1 MGKRGH
7 GEGTVYRNRGKW
19 AGALTVGFNSA
30 GEQQRRY
37 VSGATRR
44 EVLDKLDE
52 LRRQRDAGHLI
63 TSTRGMTVEEY
74 FADWAVGTIAH
85 QVAIGDLRESTAD
98 NYLDIADRLIVP
110 YLGRHRLEELKPV
123 HLREWLATLRGTT
136 NSRGRPFASRTVQLA
151 HAILRRALN
160 DALRDELVT
169 RNVALLVKSGRVT
182 SPTIEPLRPEELK
195 ALLAEAPNDRL
206 HALWLLLIS
215 LGLRRGEALGL
226 HWDDIDF
233 EARTLSVRRSLQRRR
248 TQERTPSGRR
258 RGHLVEVETKTA
270 ASVRKVALPDVLV
283 EVLLRHR
290 EQQSVERA
298 SADVWVEPQ
307 LVFTTHLGTWL
318 DPQNVYGFWH
328 ALCDRA
334 GVRRCRPHD
343 LRHTAASV
351 LLMQGADMRTVM
363 EVLGHSRMA
372 TTSDLYTHVL
382 DEVKVDAAHRMD
394 AFIRGLA
401 GERRTEGGGNRPA
414 GARRSR

>member
-7 GEGTVYRNRGKW
+7 GEGTVYRHRGRW
-19 AGALTVGFNSA
+19 AGALTVGFNAA

-44 EVLDKLDE
+44 EALDKLDE
-52 LRRQRDAGHLI
+52 LRRLRDIGHLV
-63 TSTRGMTVEEY
+63 TSTRGMTVQEY
-74 FADWAVGTIAH
+74 FADWAAGTIAH
-85 QVAIGDLRESTAD
+85 QVAIGELRESTAD
-98 NYLDIADRLIVP
+98 NYLDLAARMIVP
-110 YLGRHRLEELKPV
+110 YLGRYRLDELKPL

-136 NSRGRPFASRTVQLA
+136 NARGRPFSSRTVQLA

-169 RNVALLVKSGRVT
+169 RNVALLVKAGRVT
-182 SPTIEPLRPEELK
+182 SAEIEPLRPEELRR
-195 ALLAEAPNDRL
+195 LLAEAPNDRL
-206 HALWLLLIS
+206 QALWLLLIA

-226 HWDDIDF
+226 HWEDIDL
-233 EARTLSVRRSLQRRR
+233 EAKTLAVRRSLQRRR
-248 TQERTPSGRR
+248 TKELTPSGRR

-270 ASVRKVALPDVLV
+270 SSVRTVALPEVLV
-283 EVLLRHR
+283 EALMDHR
-290 EQQSVERA
+290 AVQAAERDKA
-298 SADVWVEPQ
+298 VVWVNPD

-318 DPQNVYGFWH
+318 DPRNVYGFWH

-382 DEVKVDAAHRMD
+382 AEVKADAASRMD
-394 AFIRGLA
+394 AFLRGLGDSDDPNHA
-401 GERRTEGGGNRPA
+401 ASRPV
-414 GARRSR
+414 GSDHE

>member
-1 MGKRGH
+1 VGKRGH
-7 GEGTVYRNRGKW
+7 GEGTVYRHRGRW
-19 AGALTVGFNSA
+19 AGAITVGFTPD

-37 VSGATRR
+37 VSGDTRR
-44 EVLDKLDE
+44 ECLDKLDA
-52 LRRQRDAGHLI
+52 LRRLRDTGHLVA
-63 TSTRGMTVEEY
+63 TTRGMTVKEY
-74 FADWAVGTIAH
+74 FDEWAIGTIAH
-85 QVAIGDLRESTAD
+85 QVAIGELRESTAD
-98 NYLDIADRLIVP
+98 NYLDLADRMIVP

-136 NSRGRPFASRTVQLA
+136 NARGRPYSSRTVQLA

-182 SPTIEPLRPEELK
+182 SPDVEPLRPDELK
-195 ALLAEAPNDRL
+195 LLLAEAPNDRL

-233 EARTLSVRRSLQRRR
+233 QAKTLSVRRSLQRRR
-248 TQERTPSGRR
+248 TNEVTPRGRR

-270 ASVRKVALPDVLV
+270 SSVRTVALPEVLV
-283 EVLLRHR
+283 EALREHR
-290 EQQSVERA
+290 KRQGLERA
-298 SADVWVEPQ
+298 DALAWVNPN
-307 LVFTTHLGTWL
+307 LVFSTHLGTWF
-318 DPQNVYGFWH
+318 DPQNVYVFWH

-363 EVLGHSRMA
+363 DVLGHSRMA

-382 DEVKVDAAHRMD
+382 AEVKADAALRKD
-394 AFIRGLA
+394 AFIRDL
-401 GERRTEGGGNRPA
+401 TT
-414 GARRSR
+414 GAVE

>member
-7 GEGTVYRNRGKW
+7 GEGTVYRHRGRW
-19 AGALTVGFNSA
+19 AGAITVGFTPD

-37 VSGATRR
+37 VSGDTRK
-44 EVLDKLDE
+44 ECLDKLDD
-52 LRRQRDAGHLI
+52 LRRLRDTGHLVA
-63 TSTRGMTVEEY
+63 TTRGMTVTDY
-74 FADWAVGTIAH
+74 FDEWAIGTIAH
-85 QVAIGDLRESTAD
+85 QVAIGELRESTAD
-98 NYLDIADRLIVP
+98 NYLDLADRMIVP

-136 NSRGRPFASRTVQLA
+136 NARGRPYSSRTVQLA

-169 RNVALLVKSGRVT
+169 RNVALLVRAGRVT
-182 SPTIEPLRPEELK
+182 TPDVEPLRPDELK
-195 ALLAEAPNDRL
+195 LLLAEAPNDRL

-233 EARTLSVRRSLQRRR
+233 EAKTLSVRRSLQRRR
-248 TQERTPSGRR
+248 TKELTPSGRR

-270 ASVRKVALPDVLV
+270 SSVRTVALPEVLV
-283 EVLLRHR
+283 EALREHR
-290 EQQSVERA
+290 ERQDLERA
-298 SADVWVEPQ
+298 EALAWVNPN
-307 LVFTTHLGTWL
+307 LVFSTHLGTWF
-318 DPQNVYGFWH
+318 DPQNVYVFWH

-382 DEVKVDAAHRMD
+382 AEVKADAAMRMD
-394 AFIRGLA
+394 AFLRGLSESGDSTTSTSTPVQSEHA
-401 GERRTEGGGNRPA
+401 
-414 GARRSR
+414 

>member
-7 GEGTVYRNRGKW
+7 GEGTVYRHRGRW
-19 AGALTVGFNSA
+19 AGAITVGFTPD

-37 VSGATRR
+37 VSGDTRK
-44 EVLDKLDE
+44 ECLDKLDD
-52 LRRQRDAGHLI
+52 LRRLRDTGHLVA
-63 TSTRGMTVEEY
+63 TTRGMTVKDY
-74 FADWAVGTIAH
+74 FDEWAIGTIAH
-85 QVAIGDLRESTAD
+85 QVAIGELRESTAD
-98 NYLDIADRLIVP
+98 NYLDLADRMIVP

-136 NSRGRPFASRTVQLA
+136 NARGRPYSSRTVQLA

-169 RNVALLVKSGRVT
+169 RNVALLVKAGRVT
-182 SPTIEPLRPEELK
+182 SPEVEPLRPDELK
-195 ALLAEAPNDRL
+195 LLLAEAPNDRL

-233 EARTLSVRRSLQRRR
+233 EANTLSVRRSLQRRR
-248 TQERTPSGRR
+248 TKEVTPSGRR
-258 RGHLVEVETKTA
+258 RGHLAEVETKTA
-270 ASVRKVALPDVLV
+270 SSVRTVALPEVLV
-283 EVLLRHR
+283 EALHQHR
-290 EQQSVERA
+290 ERQDAERREA
-298 SADVWVEPQ
+298 FAWVNPD
-307 LVFTTHLGTWL
+307 LVFSTHLGTWF
-318 DPQNVYGFWH
+318 DPQNVYVFWH

-382 DEVKVDAAHRMD
+382 AEVKADAAMRMD
-394 AFIRGLA
+394 AFLRGLSESGDSTTSTLA
-401 GERRTEGGGNRPA
+401 PVQSEHA
-414 GARRSR
+414 